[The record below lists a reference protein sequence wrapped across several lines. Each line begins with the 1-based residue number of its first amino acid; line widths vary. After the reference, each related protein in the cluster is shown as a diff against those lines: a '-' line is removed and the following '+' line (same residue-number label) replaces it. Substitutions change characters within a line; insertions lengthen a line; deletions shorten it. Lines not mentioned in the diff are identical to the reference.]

1 MLDLFVFTIPSM
13 ISCNHV
19 FTHAN
24 VDGRM
29 AHSEPN
35 IRNPL
40 LIVMLPCECSRCD
53 VEMSKSGLPDMAYV
67 RVSA

>member
-1 MLDLFVFTIPSM
+1 M

-24 VDGRM
+24 VYGIM
-29 AHSEPN
+29 AHSESD

-53 VEMSKSGLPDMAYV
+53 VEMSKSGFPDMANV